1 MCGKPLKSVNNHGR
15 RTIIRRL
22 HVNIIFAY
30 EFDLFNV
37 PLRLIKLRILTRT
50 SFRKIKPNSHL
61 EVLVETFVDHELGT
75 FEVHGKHALAL
86 VVQILDGAGVGWV
99 PRCWR

>member
-1 MCGKPLKSVNNHGR
+1 M
-15 RTIIRRL
+15 

-30 EFDLFNV
+30 EFYLFNV

-50 SFRKIKPNSHL
+50 SFRKIKPNSNSHL

-75 FEVHGKHALAL
+75 FEVHGIHALAL
-86 VVQILDGAGVGWV
+86 VVQILDGARVGWV